1 MKTIKITEH
10 DEYFECERVFIIDEQ
25 DWNFSEKGDA
35 DAALRVAETIE
46 AQAPESLEIICKY
59 MTYADKLG
67 DTNYRN
73 IGVGQ
78 SGYWNASTGRRSA
91 LLDQSKEYQELR
103 NMEFAGRLTS
113 EIGRAHV

>member
-1 MKTIKITEH
+1 MKTIEITEH

-67 DTNYRN
+67 
-73 IGVGQ
+73 
-78 SGYWNASTGRRSA
+78 
-91 LLDQSKEYQELR
+91 SK
-103 NMEFAGRLTS
+103 
-113 EIGRAHV
+113 IAHDWLYDYYVNTDEAAEPWS